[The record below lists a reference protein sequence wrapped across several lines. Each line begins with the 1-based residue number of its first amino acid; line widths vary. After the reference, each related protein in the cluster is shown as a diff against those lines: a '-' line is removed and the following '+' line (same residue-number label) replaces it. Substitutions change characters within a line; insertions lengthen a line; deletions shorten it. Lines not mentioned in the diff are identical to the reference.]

1 MDMKQAMRERHV
13 VRKYLDTPLD
23 GHIVEQLNQRV
34 AEDNAAYGTDIRLV
48 VDGAPVLN
56 AIVALIAAKNVNNYF
71 IVCAQDSPGVDEQ
84 LGRCSA
90 DLMLYAQTL
99 GLNTWWVG
107 GTFNRKAVERQ
118 VEPDRRVFGVVV
130 VGYGKTQ
137 GQAHTSKRPD
147 EVASYEGD
155 APEWF
160 TAGVAAALLAPTAR
174 NKQAFRIAGSGR
186 SVSFSCD
193 NGLFSGVD
201 AGLVKHH
208 FELGAGIDNFEWA
221 S

>member
-1 MDMKQAMRERHV
+1 MDMKQAMRVRHV
-13 VRKYLDTPLD
+13 VRKYLNTPLD
-23 GHIVEQLNQRV
+23 GRVIEQLNQRV

-48 VDGAPVLN
+48 VDGPPVLN
-56 AIVALIAAKNVNNYF
+56 AIVALVAAKNVENYF
-71 IVCAQDSPGVDEQ
+71 IVCAQDAPGIEER

-118 VEPDRRVFGVVV
+118 VEPDRRVLGVVV

-137 GQAHTSKRPD
+137 GVAHTSKRPD
-147 EVASYEGD
+147 EVASYEGE

-160 TAGVAAALLAPTAR
+160 TAGVEAALLAPTAM
-174 NKQAFRIAGSGR
+174 NKQAFRITGAGR
-186 SVSFSCD
+186 CVSFAYDS
-193 NGLFSGVD
+193 GLFSGVD
-201 AGLVKHH
+201 AGLVKYH